1 MAIPESHLDTWS
13 TQGSVTQ
20 SQATYATIKGALE
33 AADAPY
39 AGKSYKTFLQGSY
52 GNDTNIYADSDVDV
66 VIRMDAVYYND
77 LSDLSETEVALYN
90 SARSDGSYSFAEFK
104 ADVTTQLTSK
114 FGTAV
119 KPQKK
124 AILVEGNASRR
135 DTDVLPCVQFRKY
148 TRFQSYSDQNYVE
161 GICFWTSDGK
171 KIINY
176 PKQHS
181 ENCTTK
187 HQETGSW
194 FKPTVRIIKNM
205 RNAMIRDGYIVEGDA
220 PSYFLEGMLWNVPN
234 ANFGTSYQTTIINV
248 LNWLL
253 QCERDKLVC
262 ANRQYFLCHP
272 TSPVTWRAEKR
283 DAFIDAA
290 VRYWNDW

>member
-1 MAIPESHLDTWS
+1 MAIPEAQLNTWS
-13 TQGSVTQ
+13 SQGSITQ
-20 SQATYATIKGALE
+20 SQATYATIKNALE

-39 AGKSYKTFLQGSY
+39 SGKAYKTFLQGSY

-66 VIRMDAVYYND
+66 VMRMDDIYYMSLEE
-77 LSDLSETEVALYN
+77 LSDEDRAAYN
-90 SARSDGSYSFAEFK
+90 AARTGGGYSFAEFK
-104 ADVTTQLTSK
+104 ADVTTQLTRK
-114 FGTAV
+114 FGVSV

-124 AILVEGNASRR
+124 AIFVEGNGSRR
-135 DTDVLPCVQFRKY
+135 DTDVLPCVAYRKY
-148 TRFQSYSDQNYVE
+148 TRFRSWTDQAYVE
-161 GICFWTSDGK
+161 GITFWTTDGVQ
-171 KIINY
+171 IINY

-181 ENCTTK
+181 ANCTTK
-187 HQETGSW
+187 HQQTGSR

-205 RNAMIRDGYIVEGDA
+205 RNAMIRDGYTPAGEA

-234 ANFGTSYQTTIINV
+234 ANFGTNCQTTIINL

-253 QCERDKLVC
+253 ECDRDKLVC
-262 ANRQYFLCHP
+262 ANGHYYLCHP